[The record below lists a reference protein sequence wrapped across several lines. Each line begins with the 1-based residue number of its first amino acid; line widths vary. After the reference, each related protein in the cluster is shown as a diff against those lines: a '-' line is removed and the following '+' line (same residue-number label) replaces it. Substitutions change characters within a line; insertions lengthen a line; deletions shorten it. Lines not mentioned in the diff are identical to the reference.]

1 MSKIIVL
8 AKITAQDGKR
18 ADVITGFAP
27 MLDHVEGEEGTLE
40 YVLCE
45 DATDENVAWMYESYA
60 DQASFEAHG
69 SSDAMKALGGAIGH
83 LLAGRPELT
92 FLNPLRGKGL

>member
-8 AKITAQDGKR
+8 AKITAQEGKR
-18 ADVITGFAP
+18 ADLVAGFGP
-27 MLDHVEGEEGTLE
+27 MMDHVETEAGTLE
-40 YVLCE
+40 YILCE
-45 DATDENVAWMYESYA
+45 DTTDENVAWMYESYA

-69 SSDAMKALGGAIGH
+69 SSDVMKALGGSIGH

-92 FLNPLRGKGL
+92 VHNPLRGKGL

>member
-1 MSKIIVL
+1 
-8 AKITAQDGKR
+8 
-18 ADVITGFAP
+18 

-45 DATDENVAWMYESYA
+45 DATDENVVWMYESYA

-69 SSDAMKALGGAIGH
+69 GSDEMKALGGAIGH
-83 LLAGRPELT
+83 LLAGRPELI
-92 FLNPLRGKGL
+92 FLNPVGGKGL